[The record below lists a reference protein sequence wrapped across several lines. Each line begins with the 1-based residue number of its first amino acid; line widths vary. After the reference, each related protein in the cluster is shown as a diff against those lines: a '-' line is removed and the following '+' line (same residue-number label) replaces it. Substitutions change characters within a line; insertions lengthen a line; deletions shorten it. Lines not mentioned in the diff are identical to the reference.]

1 MSSTIVYSA
10 LAAFSLTLTAL
21 AALGGGGAYIYVL
34 FGGLLTFV
42 LASFA
47 YESYRLTDP
56 VDPVR

>member
-1 MSSTIVYSA
+1 MSSTLLYSA
-10 LAAFSLTLTAL
+10 LAAFCLALTGL
-21 AALGGGGAYIYVL
+21 AALAGGGAYMFVL